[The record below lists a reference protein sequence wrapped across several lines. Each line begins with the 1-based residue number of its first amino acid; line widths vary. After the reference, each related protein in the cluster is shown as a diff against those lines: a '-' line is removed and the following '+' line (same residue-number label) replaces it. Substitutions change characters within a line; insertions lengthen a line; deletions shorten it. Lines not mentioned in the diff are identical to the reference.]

1 MNVLNDYIN
10 QKVIFMEQKIKI
22 LEDLRDKLYLWKS
35 YNEEDL
41 EKITSAFEKFPRK
54 EFSTFYIPILTDTLL
69 AEHLVAIGKT
79 FSTNTCMLINI
90 ISSIGN
96 MVWRYKLYP
105 SDKVFNFFKEA
116 TSLKKVNYYV
126 SLNISS
132 FPQYNSWEER
142 WDYLISIPN
151 ISPKKKSIENFHTEV
166 KKILSTKEKIPF
178 QVTKELLTILK
189 NHINTTKMSDYLIEN
204 YLNTIHKLEQELKY
218 SYDSVSL

>member
-1 MNVLNDYIN
+1 M
-10 QKVIFMEQKIKI
+10 QHKIKT

-41 EKITSAFEKFPRK
+41 EKIMSAFEKFPRR
-54 EFSTFYIPILTDTLL
+54 EFLHSIFPILTDAIL
-69 AEHLVAIGKT
+69 AEHLVAIGKI
-79 FSTNTCMLINI
+79 FLTNTHMLINI

-116 TSLKKVNYYV
+116 TTHKKVNYYV

-132 FPQYNSWEER
+132 FPQYSSWEGR

-151 ISPKKKSIENFHTEV
+151 ISPKRKTIKKFLYRS
-166 KKILSTKEKIPF
+166 KK
-178 QVTKELLTILK
+178 
-189 NHINTTKMSDYLIEN
+189 
-204 YLNTIHKLEQELKY
+204 NTIY
-218 SYDSVSL
+218 

>member
-1 MNVLNDYIN
+1 
-10 QKVIFMEQKIKI
+10 MEQKIKI
-22 LEDLRDKLYLWKS
+22 LEDLKDKLYLWKS

-41 EKITSAFEKFPRK
+41 EKIMSAFEKFPRK

-79 FSTNTCMLINI
+79 FPTNTCMLINI

-116 TSLKKVNYYV
+116 TTLKKVNYYV

-132 FPQYNSWEER
+132 FPQYSSWKER

-151 ISPKKKSIENFHTEV
+151 ISPKRKSIENFHTEV

-178 QVTKELLTILK
+178 QVTKELLAILK
-189 NHINTTKMSDYLIEN
+189 KHINTT
-204 YLNTIHKLEQELKY
+204 
-218 SYDSVSL
+218 

>member
-1 MNVLNDYIN
+1 M
-10 QKVIFMEQKIKI
+10 QHKIKT

-41 EKITSAFEKFPRK
+41 EKIMSAFEKFPRR
-54 EFSTFYIPILTDTLL
+54 EFSTFYIPILTDAIL
-69 AEHLVAIGKT
+69 AEHLVAIGKI
-79 FSTNTCMLINI
+79 FLTNTHMLINI

-116 TSLKKVNYYV
+116 TTHKKVNYYV

-132 FPQYNSWEER
+132 FPQYSSWEGR

-151 ISPKKKSIENFHTEV
+151 ISPKRKTIKNFYTEV

-204 YLNTIHKLEQELKY
+204 YLNTINKLEQELKF

>member
-1 MNVLNDYIN
+1 
-10 QKVIFMEQKIKI
+10 MEHKIKI
-22 LEDLRDKLYLWKS
+22 LEDLKDKLYLWKS
-35 YNEEDL
+35 YNEGDL
-41 EKITSAFEKFPRK
+41 EKIVSDFEKFPRR

-69 AEHLVAIGKT
+69 AEHLVTIGKI
-79 FSTNTCMLINI
+79 FLTNTRMLINI

-116 TSLKKVNYYV
+116 TTLKKVNYYV
-126 SLNISS
+126 SLNISY
-132 FPQYNSWEER
+132 FPQYSSWKGR

-178 QVTKELLTILK
+178 QVTKELPTILK
-189 NHINTTKMSDYLIEN
+189 NHINTTKMSDYLIKN

-218 SYDSVSL
+218 SYDSISL

>member
-41 EKITSAFEKFPRK
+41 EKIMSAFEKFPRK
-54 EFSTFYIPILTDTLL
+54 EFSTFYIPILTNTLL
-69 AEHLVAIGKT
+69 AEHLVAIGKI
-79 FSTNTCMLINI
+79 FLTNTHMLINI

-105 SDKVFNFFKEA
+105 SDKVFNFFKE
-116 TSLKKVNYYV
+116 TTTHKKVNYYV

-132 FPQYNSWEER
+132 FPQYSSWEGR

-151 ISPKKKSIENFHTEV
+151 ISPKKKSIVNFHTEV
-166 KKILSTKEKIPF
+166 KKILSTKEKIPP

-204 YLNTIHKLEQELKY
+204 YSNTIRKLEQELKY
-218 SYDSVSL
+218 SYDSVIL

>member
-1 MNVLNDYIN
+1 MNILNDYIN
-10 QKVIFMEQKIKI
+10 QKVTFMQQKIKI

-41 EKITSAFEKFPRK
+41 EKITSAFERFPRK
-54 EFSTFYIPILTDTLL
+54 EFSTFYIPILTDAIL

-105 SDKVFNFFKEA
+105 SDKVFNFFKES
-116 TSLKKVNYYV
+116 TTLKKVNYYV

-132 FPQYNSWEER
+132 FPQYSSWEER

-151 ISPKKKSIENFHTEV
+151 ISPKKKSIVNFHTEV
-166 KKILSTKEKIPF
+166 KKMLSAKGIIPF
-178 QVTKELLTILK
+178 QVAEKIVIILK
-189 NHINTTKMSDYLIEN
+189 NHINTGELSDYSIED
-204 YLNTIHKLEQELKY
+204 YLNTIHALEQKT
-218 SYDSVSL
+218 

>member
-1 MNVLNDYIN
+1 
-10 QKVIFMEQKIKI
+10 
-22 LEDLRDKLYLWKS
+22 
-35 YNEEDL
+35 
-41 EKITSAFEKFPRK
+41 
-54 EFSTFYIPILTDTLL
+54 
-69 AEHLVAIGKT
+69 
-79 FSTNTCMLINI
+79 
-90 ISSIGN
+90 

-105 SDKVFNFFKEA
+105 SDKVFNFFKES
-116 TSLKKVNYYV
+116 TTLKKVNYYV

-132 FPQYNSWEER
+132 FPQYSSWEER

-189 NHINTTKMSDYLIEN
+189 NYINTTKMSDYLIEN

-218 SYDSVSL
+218 SYDSVIL

>member
-1 MNVLNDYIN
+1 M
-10 QKVIFMEQKIKI
+10 QQKIKI

-96 MVWRYKLYP
+96 MVWRYKLHP
-105 SDKVFNFFKEA
+105 TDKIFEFFKEA
-116 TSLKKVNYYV
+116 ASHKKVNYYV
-126 SLNISS
+126 SLNISH
-132 FPQYNSWEER
+132 FP
-142 WDYLISIPN
+142 
-151 ISPKKKSIENFHTEV
+151 
-166 KKILSTKEKIPF
+166 
-178 QVTKELLTILK
+178 
-189 NHINTTKMSDYLIEN
+189 
-204 YLNTIHKLEQELKY
+204 
-218 SYDSVSL
+218 

>member
-1 MNVLNDYIN
+1 MNILNDYIN
-10 QKVIFMEQKIKI
+10 QKVTFMQQKIKI

-41 EKITSAFEKFPRK
+41 EKIMSAFEKFPRK

-96 MVWRYKLYP
+96 MVWRYKLHP
-105 SDKVFNFFKEA
+105 TDKIFEFFKE
-116 TSLKKVNYYV
+116 SSYHKKVNYYV
-126 SLNISS
+126 SLNISH
-132 FPQYNSWEER
+132 FPQYISWKRR

-151 ISPKKKSIENFHTEV
+151 ISPKRKSIENFHTEV

-189 NHINTTKMSDYLIEN
+189 NYINTTKMSDYLIEN

-218 SYDSVSL
+218 SYDSVIL

>member
-1 MNVLNDYIN
+1 MNILNDYIN
-10 QKVIFMEQKIKI
+10 QKVTFMQQKIKI

-41 EKITSAFEKFPRK
+41 EKIMSAFEKFPRK

-69 AEHLVAIGKT
+69 AEHLVAIGKI
-79 FSTNTCMLINI
+79 FLTNTHMLINI

-116 TSLKKVNYYV
+116 TTLKKVNYYV

-142 WDYLISIPN
+142 WNYLISIPN

-189 NHINTTKMSDYLIEN
+189 NYINTTKMSDYLIEN
-204 YLNTIHKLEQELKY
+204 YLNTIHKLEKEFKY
-218 SYDSVSL
+218 SYDSISL

>member
-1 MNVLNDYIN
+1 M
-10 QKVIFMEQKIKI
+10 QQKIKI

-41 EKITSAFEKFPRK
+41 EKIMSAFEKFPRK
-54 EFSTFYIPILTDTLL
+54 EFSTFYIPILTDAIL
-69 AEHLVAIGKT
+69 AEHLVAIGKI
-79 FSTNTCMLINI
+79 FLTNTHMLINI

-116 TSLKKVNYYV
+116 TTHKKVNYYV

-132 FPQYNSWEER
+132 FPQYNSWEGR

-151 ISPKKKSIENFHTEV
+151 INPKKKSIENFHTEV
-166 KKILSTKEKIPF
+166 KKVLSTKEKIPI
-178 QVTKELLTILK
+178 QVTKELLTILE
-189 NHINTTKMSDYLIEN
+189 NHINTTKMSDYSIEI
-204 YLNTIHKLEQELKY
+204 YLNTIHKLEQELKD
-218 SYDSVSL
+218 SYDSVSS

>member
-1 MNVLNDYIN
+1 
-10 QKVIFMEQKIKI
+10 MEHKIKI
-22 LEDLRDKLYLWKS
+22 LEDLKDKLYLWKS
-35 YNEEDL
+35 YNEGDL
-41 EKITSAFEKFPRK
+41 EKIVSDFEKFPRR

-69 AEHLVAIGKT
+69 AEHLVTIGKI
-79 FSTNTCMLINI
+79 FLTNTRMLINI

-105 SDKVFNFFKEA
+105 SDKVFNFFKES
-116 TSLKKVNYYV
+116 TTLKKVNYYV

-132 FPQYNSWEER
+132 FPQYSSWKGR
-142 WDYLISIPN
+142 WNYLILMPN

-178 QVTKELLTILK
+178 QVTEELLTILK

-218 SYDSVSL
+218 SYDSVIL